1 MLRYIYNKFF
11 TKSQKHKIKGK
22 YLRIN
27 RLITDRLFSYNS
39 EKLKRAFRELG
50 IERGDTILV
59 HSSFNFFNGFQ
70 GNPQDVIYCLINLLG
85 ENGNLLMVSLPY
97 ESSSYEYLRK
107 GPVFDVRST
116 PSKMGILSEIFRRK
130 EGVFRSLHPT
140 HPLLAFGKDAA
151 WIVEGHHK
159 CLYPCGKDTPFDKF
173 RSRNGK
179 VLFFDVPFGTF
190 TFIHYIE
197 DEIKDMLPFQL
208 YRNEPMTARVLGY
221 NGDEFIVKT
230 FTFGDFAV
238 KNRNP
243 SVLED
248 FLLKKKMLKKVRIG
262 KTKLMLVSAEDAVEC
277 AWKMTEQNLYF
288 YNNVPKN

>member
-243 SVLED
+243 SILEN
-248 FLLKKKMLKKVRIG
+248 FLLKEKMLKKTKIG
-262 KTKLMLVSAEDAVEC
+262 KTKLMLVGAEDAVQC
-277 AWKMTEQNLYF
+277 ARKMVEEKVYF
-288 YNNVPKN
+288 YNNTIQ